1 MRVWSHW
8 TKWQTIDTLLKFV
21 SLSYSSRKYF
31 PCILFLFRIDQI
43 FRKSDILSLSHGF
56 YFLNWIVKHVFL
68 RFRPKEILFPEFRL
82 EEVIRRKKR
91 FGSCIPVGVHSE
103 IGPSWFY
110 SSSLLIMS
118 TPLFFSFLSPDMRQ
132 PFTFMLNQ
140 LRDYPLHGR
149 YRDSPTSHLSS
160 RPDALTGVWRCYRWI
175 SFLFFF
181 HLHET
186 ARAHI

>member
-43 FRKSDILSLSHGF
+43 FRKSDILSLSHGL

-118 TPLFFSFLSPDMRQ
+118 TPLFFPFSRYASTFHFYVKPATGLPTTRKIPQFAYLS
-132 PFTFMLNQ
+132 TFF
-140 LRDYPLHGR
+140 
-149 YRDSPTSHLSS
+149 
-160 RPDALTGVWRCYRWI
+160 DALTGVWRCYRWT
-175 SFLFFF
+175 SFSFFF

-186 ARAHI
+186 ARAHV